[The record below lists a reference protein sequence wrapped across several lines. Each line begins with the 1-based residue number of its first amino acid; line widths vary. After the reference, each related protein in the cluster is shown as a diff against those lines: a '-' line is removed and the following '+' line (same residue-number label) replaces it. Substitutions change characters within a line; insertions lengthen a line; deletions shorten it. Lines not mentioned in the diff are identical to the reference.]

1 MTPVAA
7 PLTPIPDADSAEQT
21 LLVFGLAGEAFA
33 LPVSTIHEVIDPL
46 PVTPVPNAPPH
57 APGLINVRGIVTPVV
72 DVRLRLRIPP
82 AGAVN
87 GAATDAG
94 AGRIIVT
101 ELPVDGT
108 ITRVAI
114 RADAVHEVIEADPAA
129 LEPIPD
135 LGTRWPPQFV
145 RGVARHDGALVV
157 LLDPETLFA
166 PDSDRPASP
175 S

>member
-1 MTPVAA
+1 MTRAPATLTQVAPV
-7 PLTPIPDADSAEQT
+7 PDPDSAEQT

-72 DVRLRLRIPP
+72 DIRLRLHIPA
-82 AGAVN
+82 AGAAI
-87 GAATDAG
+87 GT
-94 AGRIIVT
+94 GRIIVT

-114 RADAVHEVIEADPAA
+114 RADTVHEVIDADAAA

-145 RGVARHDGALVV
+145 RGVVRHDGALVV
-157 LLDPETLFA
+157 LLEPETLFA
-166 PDSDRPASP
+166 PDTDRPAAP
-175 S
+175 V